1 MSCRF
6 CNDIGTAEFMFPG
19 FVYILIG
26 SVRKQAQF
34 ILVALRGI
42 KLQNLPFFCNRLHSC
57 DYDASMSSLSNLSQF
72 CICFF
77 RLIKQGLVSFA
88 QENYRRKYDN
98 LYKS

>member
-42 KLQNLPFFCNRLHSC
+42 KLQNLPFVFSIVFILAITMLQCRPC
-57 DYDASMSSLSNLSQF
+57 QTCLSF
-72 CICFF
+72 VFVFF
-77 RLIKQGLVSFA
+77 QLDKTRFS
-88 QENYRRKYDN
+88 
-98 LYKS
+98 